1 MEFSK
6 IAAPSL
12 KDLFIRQIEDL
23 IISGKLEI
31 GSQLPAERELAERM
45 GVSRTVV
52 NAGIAEMSGKG
63 FLEIRPRIGI
73 FVTDFRRSGKI
84 GAILSLMTY
93 NGGALRRAEIRS
105 ILEIRLALDRLSIET
120 VVEKASDEEIN
131 GLEPHLE
138 RIRVAESPTA
148 CAAALY
154 DYHHEFS
161 VIAQNTIIP
170 LIYSSFAIPIT
181 SLWERYCRLYG
192 RQTLYE
198 GTQRLHELVKAR
210 RKDEA
215 VAWVEEYIGTSLSG
229 TRQIYSE

>member
-31 GSQLPAERELAERM
+31 GSQLPSERELAESM

-52 NAGIAEMSGKG
+52 NAGIAEMAGKG
-63 FLEIRPRIGI
+63 FLEIKPRIGI
-73 FVTDFRRSGKI
+73 FVTDFRREGTI

-105 ILEIRLALDRLSIET
+105 ILEIRLALDRLSIENI
-120 VVEKASDEEIN
+120 VDKASDEEIA
-131 GLEPHLE
+131 GLAPLLE
-138 RIRVAESPTA
+138 AIGRATGPA
-148 CAAALY
+148 GCAKALY
-154 DYHHEFS
+154 AFHHEFS
-161 VIAQNTIIP
+161 VAAQNTLVP

-181 SLWERYCRLYG
+181 GLWERYCRLYG
-192 RQTLYE
+192 RDAIYE
-198 GTQRLHELVKAR
+198 STRRMYELVRER

-215 VAWVEEYIGTSLSG
+215 IAWVEQYIRASIAGA
-229 TRQIYSE
+229 REIYSE